1 MLLHGALDYA
11 DQLLRFRFSNEG
23 VLWRI
28 IAWIKFCG
36 ARHMVNSVSKLAN
49 KRLNFVMKRLID
61 IPLESTI
68 KARKLFSS
76 LFLISMKIM
85 KIIRNLDIL

>member
-11 DQLLRFRFSNEG
+11 DQLLRFRFLNEE

-36 ARHMVNSVSKLAN
+36 ARHMVNSVSKLAKD

-76 LFLISMKIM
+76 LFLISMK
-85 KIIRNLDIL
+85 NNENHS